1 MAVEVFNRYENKYLL
16 DGETALWLQDR
27 LAESMEPDAHNRRRA
42 LYTIANLYYDTED
55 SHLIRTSLAKPRYK
69 EKLRL
74 RAYGVPAGA
83 DEVYVE
89 IKKKVR
95 GLVNKRRSA
104 MPLGEAYAFLRG
116 GPLTYRPPMNRQVLR
131 EAAYLTERCAPRP
144 KLCLAYERRA
154 YFGVGRHDLRV
165 SFDTNLRA
173 RRTALRLEAGTHGAP
188 LLDDGMW
195 IMEIKVARSIPVWLC
210 RLLSEARVYPVSFS
224 KYGAEYK
231 RRLRGGS
238 LDHGNCDL
246 LFDGTSFDVTSDVT
260 SMEKVG
266 GLYV

>member
-16 DGETALWLQDR
+16 DSQTALWLQDR
-27 LAESMEPDAHNRRRA
+27 LAGSMEPDAYNGRRA
-42 LYTIANLYYDTED
+42 LYTIANLYYDTDD
-55 SHLIRTSLAKPRYK
+55 SSLIRTSLAKPRYK

-83 DEVYVE
+83 DEIYVE

-104 MPLGEAYAFLRG
+104 LPLGEAYAFLRG
-116 GPLTYRPPMNRQVLR
+116 EPLTYRPPMNRQVLR
-131 EAAYLTERCAPRP
+131 EAAYLIKRCALRP
-144 KLCLAYERRA
+144 MLCLAYERRA
-154 YFGVGRHDLRV
+154 YFGIGRHDLRV

-188 LLDDGMW
+188 LLDGGMW
-195 IMEIKVARSIPVWLC
+195 VMEIKVAQSIPVWLC
-210 RLLSEARVYPVSFS
+210 RLLSEARIYPVSFS
-224 KYGAEYK
+224 KYGTEYK
-231 RRLRGGS
+231 ERLRAGQHDRG
-238 LDHGNCDL
+238 HCDL
-246 LFDGTSFDVTSDVT
+246 LPGIL
-260 SMEKVG
+260 SMEKAG

>member
-16 DGETALWLQDR
+16 DGERALWLQDR
-27 LAESMEPDAHNRRRA
+27 LTGSMEPDVHNGRGA
-42 LYTIANLYYDTED
+42 LYTIANLYYDTD
-55 SHLIRTSLAKPRYK
+55 DNHLIRTSLAKPKYK

-104 MPLGEAYAFLRG
+104 LPLDEAYAFLRG
-116 GPLTYRPPMNRQVLR
+116 EPLVYRPPMNRQVLQ
-131 EAAYLTERCAPRP
+131 EAAYLTQRAALRP
-144 KLCLAYERRA
+144 ALCLAYERRA

-188 LLDDGMW
+188 LLDGDMW
-195 IMEIKVARSIPVWLC
+195 VMEIKVARSIPIWLC
-210 RLLSEARVYPVSFS
+210 RLLSELRVYPVSFS
-224 KYGAEYK
+224 KYGTEYK
-231 RRLRGGS
+231 ERLRGENDVSAGRRTLS
-238 LDHGNCDL
+238 LQKAGA
-246 LFDGTSFDVTSDVT
+246 
-260 SMEKVG
+260 
-266 GLYV
+266 LYV